1 LCADG
6 GGAGEEEKCL
16 ETRAARVEDE
26 EDTLTG
32 SREGERVERE
42 EKREVVE
49 KGGGGGEAEEIR
61 ERDEGTAVGRGRG
74 TRCRNTAWAVGG
86 RSNGAILSL
95 SLSLSRFSFFSLL
108 FSRLF

>member
-1 LCADG
+1 LCADW

-32 SREGERVERE
+32 TGCREGERGERE
-42 EKREVVE
+42 GKRVGEE
-49 KGGGGGEAEEIR
+49 GGEAEEIR
-61 ERDEGTAVGRGRG
+61 ERDEGGTAVGRG
-74 TRCRNTAWAVGG
+74 TRCRNTAGAVGG
-86 RSNGAILSL
+86 RSNGAISL
-95 SLSLSRFSFFSLL
+95 SLSLSSFSALL